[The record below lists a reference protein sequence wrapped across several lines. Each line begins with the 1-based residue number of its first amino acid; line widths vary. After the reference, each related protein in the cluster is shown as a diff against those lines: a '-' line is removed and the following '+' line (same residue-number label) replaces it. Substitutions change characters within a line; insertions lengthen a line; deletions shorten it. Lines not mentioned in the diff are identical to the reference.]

1 MKHFFNHDMVLA
13 VREMLDR
20 HWDVYAMA
28 ARLKMDPATVQA
40 IIDFINNIA
49 T

>member
-1 MKHFFNHDMVLA
+1 MKRLFTHDMVIA

-28 ARLKMDPATVQA
+28 SRLKMDPVTVQA
-40 IIDFINNIA
+40 IIDFINNVV
-49 T
+49 

>member
-1 MKHFFNHDMVLA
+1 MKYTHDMVLA

-28 ARLKMDPATVQA
+28 SRLKMDPATVQV
-40 IIDFINNIA
+40 IIDFINGII

>member
-1 MKHFFNHDMVLA
+1 MYTRDMVLA
-13 VREMLDR
+13 VREMLER
-20 HWDVYAMA
+20 HWDTA
-28 ARLKMDPATVQA
+28 AIASRLKMDYYTVQA